1 MARRSLRLQHRIV
14 IPFTIVALAAT
25 LAVSFVALTV
35 ISRTLQS
42 RAINQVQTTASVI
55 SNSEFALNPTI
66 LRSVHQLTG
75 ADVITYT
82 RQGAILATTFDERAE
97 TAVISAIATSA
108 AADEAYK
115 SPGRVF
121 VHSVQCAAPCFV

>member
-1 MARRSLRLQHRIV
+1 
-14 IPFTIVALAAT
+14 

-42 RAINQVQTTASVI
+42 RAINQVQNTASVI

-97 TAVISAIATSA
+97 TALISAIATSA

-121 VHSVQCAAPCFV
+121 VHSVQCAAPCFVAYTT